1 MFADRLQEQF
11 PINAVEVTPHVDIEH
26 PVVPP
31 ASLTGLPNCVN
42 RRPARSISIGAFMED
57 RFQDGLQVPLDDFLG
72 NPVRDRR
79 NPQWSGFCLAIALRN
94 IDPPNRWR
102 KVAPRSQSVPEL
114 VEVVRKSSLKV
125 RNRLPIY
132 SSRPLVGLHFLESL
146 PDFPLRDVER
156 LCLVHRAP
164 PVTSWL

>member
-1 MFADRLQEQF
+1 
-11 PINAVEVTPHVDIEH
+11 
-26 PVVPP
+26 
-31 ASLTGLPNCVN
+31 
-42 RRPARSISIGAFMED
+42 MED

-102 KVAPRSQSVPEL
+102 KCLPESQSVPEL

-125 RNRLPIY
+125 RNDCP
-132 SSRPLVGLHFLESL
+132 STHRPWLAFTFLKAAIA
-146 PDFPLRDVER
+146 R
-156 LCLVHRAP
+156 P
-164 PVTSWL
+164 PAWTQD